1 VHDLSL
7 ARTREYDFQVHYVQH
22 QKIPHKREVFMR
34 VER

>member
-22 QKIPHKREVFMR
+22 QEIPHKREVFMR